1 MGTHPIFES
10 DFDCLT
16 VKSKISL
23 DFEVILP
30 QPTWA
35 DKNITET
42 MPKEQ
47 NECNDKDDPNY
58 CFRRFIQVIFV
69 TSAIVFLIGRSCY
82 TVYWE
87 ERQKRKRKKALDL
100 EKSNSGE
107 ISSSKDNLFQ
117 ETESEITPVENS
129 AFLTKKTRS
138 RAFSF
143 SRTSSS
149 RTRPGS
155 P

>member
-1 MGTHPIFES
+1 MGR
-10 DFDCLT
+10 

-30 QPTWA
+30 QPKWD
-35 DKNITET
+35 DKNVSAA
-42 MPKEQ
+42 MPK
-47 NECNDKDDPNY
+47 NECNNKDDPNY

-82 TVYWE
+82 TIYWE

-100 EKSNSGE
+100 EKSHSDE

-138 RAFSF
+138 RALSF

-149 RTRPGS
+149 MRKPDSSRKS
-155 P
+155 LANH